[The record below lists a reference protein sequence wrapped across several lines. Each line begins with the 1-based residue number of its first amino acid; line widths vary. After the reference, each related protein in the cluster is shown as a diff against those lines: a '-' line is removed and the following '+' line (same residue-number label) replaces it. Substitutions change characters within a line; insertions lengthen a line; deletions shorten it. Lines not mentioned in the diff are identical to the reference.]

1 LLVDVVVNNAC
12 LTVIN
17 IFTVCSVKQVFLKD
31 YLSGSGQFKYSGG
44 KGSATFNVDIPK
56 IDRKVK
62 GTGDLQITGS
72 QNVATVDIFYNADKD
87 QNQKIHLHTDT
98 DLKKDAINS
107 K

>member
-1 LLVDVVVNNAC
+1 M
-12 LTVIN
+12 
-17 IFTVCSVKQVFLKD
+17 
-31 YLSGSGQFKYSGG
+31 SGSGQFKYSGG

-56 IDRKVK
+56 IDRKIK

-87 QNQKIHLHTDT
+87 QNQKIHFKTDT
-98 DLKKDAINS
+98 DLKKYAIDS